1 MFASLPFL
9 SVVIPTFNRRDSLR
23 VTLDALSDQ
32 TYPASRYE
40 IIVVSDGS
48 TDGTDAFL
56 ADRASRAAHAL
67 RPIRQSNA
75 GPARA
80 RNRGVEEAAG
90 EVIVFVDDDV
100 EPAPGF
106 LAAHATHHGGGEDI
120 GEGGKLVVIGPMLP
134 DPARARQEPPWIAWE
149 HAMLGKQY
157 ENWRTGAW
165 EGVGPNHFYT
175 GNASLRREHIRAVG
189 GFDETF
195 KRQEDVELAYRMER
209 ECGLRFCF
217 DAEAAGLH
225 RPHRTF
231 ASWLNVPYAYGRL
244 DVVRAR
250 RGDISWDM
258 VRFGYISRNRATQRL
273 ANWALASPT
282 ASITLRLLLRAAAQ
296 SAYRFGAHRQAIQA
310 LSVLYNVRYL
320 EGAQAELGAR
330 APMRRLLDHAAAPSP
345 VGSP

>member
-1 MFASLPFL
+1 MLPSPPFL

-23 VTLDALSDQ
+23 VTLDALSRQ

-40 IIVVSDGS
+40 VVVVSDGS
-48 TDGTDAFL
+48 TDGTDEFL
-56 ADRASRAAHAL
+56 AARADHGL
-67 RPIRQSNA
+67 RPIRQPNA

-106 LAAHATHHGGGEDI
+106 LAAHAVHHGSDGGEDK
-120 GEGGKLVVIGPMLP
+120 GESGKVVVIGPMLP
-134 DPARARQEPPWIAWE
+134 DPTRARREPLWIAWE

-157 ENWRTGAW
+157 ENWRIGAW
-165 EGVGPNHFYT
+165 NGVGPNHFYT
-175 GNASLRREHIRAVG
+175 GNASLQRAHILSVG

-209 ECGLRFCF
+209 QCGLRFCF
-217 DAEAAGLH
+217 DATAAGVH

-231 ASWLNVPYAYGRL
+231 ASWLRVPYAYGQL

-250 RGDISWDM
+250 RGDISWDT
-258 VRFGYISRNRATQRL
+258 VRFAYTGRNRATRRL
-273 ANWALASPT
+273 ADWALASPA
-282 ASITLRLLLRAAAQ
+282 ASMTLRLLLRAGAQAAHG
-296 SAYRFGAHRQAIQA
+296 SGARARAIQA

-320 EGAQAELGAR
+320 EGAQAEIGAR
-330 APMRRLLDHAAAPSP
+330 LPMRRLLAGHSP
-345 VGSP
+345 LDSLQTS